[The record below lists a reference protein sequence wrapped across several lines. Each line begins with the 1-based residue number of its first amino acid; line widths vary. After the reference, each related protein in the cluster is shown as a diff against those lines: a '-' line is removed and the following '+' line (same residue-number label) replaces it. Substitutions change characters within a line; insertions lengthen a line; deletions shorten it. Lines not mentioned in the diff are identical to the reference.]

1 MRVVMNLHV
10 REPLA
15 SPLLG
20 DEVGLVLV
28 TAEGITGPDFV
39 YGPDQDKAQLS
50 VNFTVKWWGLGG
62 LLVED

>member
-1 MRVVMNLHV
+1 MNLHV

-28 TAEGITGPDFV
+28 TTEGITGPDFL
-39 YGPDQDKAQLS
+39 YGSAQDKAQLS
-50 VNFTVKWWGLGG
+50 VNFTVK
-62 LLVED
+62 

>member
-28 TAEGITGPDFV
+28 TTEGITGPDFV

-50 VNFTVKWWGLGG
+50 VNFTVK
-62 LLVED
+62 